1 MFTMHI
7 RAYKPTVMYFGL
19 TNSFATFQTIMNDLF
34 QDMINQ
40 ENMAT
45 FINNIIVTID
55 TEEEHDELIEE
66 ILERLKENDLFIKLE
81 KCQWKVREVKF
92 LGVVI
97 GL

>member
-1 MFTMHI
+1 
-7 RAYKPTVMYFGL
+7 
-19 TNSFATFQTIMNDLF
+19 
-34 QDMINQ
+34 MINQ

>member
-1 MFTMHI
+1 MHI

-81 KCQWKVREVKF
+81 KCQWKVRKVKF

>member
-1 MFTMHI
+1 
-7 RAYKPTVMYFGL
+7 
-19 TNSFATFQTIMNDLF
+19 
-34 QDMINQ
+34 
-40 ENMAT
+40 MAT